1 MVRTR
6 RTALS
11 EHNEASQGRLRRLN
25 LVLQVPPIALAG
37 VVLVL
42 VDHQT
47 WWGTAALVVGVLA
60 AIVAMERWTADDL
73 ARVAL
78 PCLAVSAVVW
88 LFGALVADSSTAFY
102 GIGVVGSLVVPQLP
116 RHRIAAGLG
125 LLAFIAAAG
134 ASRLLVSQ
142 ADVVGDLFAFVLI
155 PTGVFVV
162 ATPLLYGNQMYLDL
176 MKETREREAEL
187 AVAQERIRFAG
198 DLHDIQGHTL
208 HVVKLKTVLARKLVH
223 RDPDRAQE
231 ELREIHALVADTIS
245 QTKDLA
251 HAQRR
256 LNLSAEL
263 ENAKNLFEA
272 AGITVR
278 VDRPAE
284 ADPRTAELLGQVLRE
299 TTTNI
304 LRHAQ
309 ATWVRITLT
318 GTGIDIVNDGARPG
332 PAPELSGLSALRQR
346 VAEDGGELTVEQRE
360 GRFRT
365 AASFGAGAGLGLGAG
380 AGAGAG
386 AAGTI
391 TGRTAAPSATALE
404 GSR

>member
-1 MVRTR
+1 VRPG

-11 EHNEASQGRLRRLN
+11 EHNEVSQGRLRRLN

-37 VVLVL
+37 AMLVVLDTQV
-42 VDHQT
+42 
-47 WWGTAALVVGVLA
+47 WWGTAALVVSVLA

-73 ARVAL
+73 ARVAV
-78 PCLAVSAVVW
+78 PCLVVTGAVWTLGS
-88 LFGALVADSSTAFY
+88 LVTDSSTAFF
-102 GIGVVGSLVVPQLP
+102 GIGVVGSLVVPQVR
-116 RHRIAAGLG
+116 RHRIAAALG
-125 LLAFIAAAG
+125 LLAFVSAVG
-134 ASRLLVSQ
+134 ASRLLVTQ
-142 ADVVGDLFAFVLI
+142 DDVVGDLVSFVLV
-155 PTGVFVV
+155 PVGVSVV
-162 ATPLLYGNQMYLDL
+162 ATGLMFGNQVYIDL
-176 MKETREREAEL
+176 MKETRERESEL

-208 HVVKLKTVLARKLVH
+208 HVVKLKTVLAQRLVH
-223 RDPDRAQE
+223 ADPARAQE

-256 LNLSAEL
+256 LNLSVEL

-318 GTGIDIVNDGARPG
+318 GTGIDIVNDGARSR

-346 VAEDGGELTVEQRE
+346 VAEDGGELTVEQHE

-365 AASFGAGAGLGLGAG
+365 AAVFGAGSGTWAGTGAG
-380 AGAGAG
+380 AGAD
-386 AAGTI
+386 GTI
-391 TGRTAAPSATALE
+391 TTTAAPSATALE

>member
-1 MVRTR
+1 MRPR

-11 EHNEASQGRLRRLN
+11 EHNELSQGRLRRLN
-25 LVLQVPPIALAG
+25 LALQVPPIALAG

-42 VDHQT
+42 IDHTT

-78 PCLAVSAVVW
+78 PCLAISAAVW
-88 LFGALVADSSTAFY
+88 VFGALVAGSSTAFY
-102 GIGVVGSLVVPQLP
+102 GLGVVGSLVVPQLP
-116 RHRIAAGLG
+116 RHRVAAGLG
-125 LLAFIAAAG
+125 LLAFIAAVGAG
-134 ASRLLVSQ
+134 RLLVSQ
-142 ADVVGDLFAFVLI
+142 DDVVGDLIAYVLV

-162 ATPLLYGNQMYLDL
+162 ATPLLYGNQRYLEL
-176 MKETREREAEL
+176 MKETRDREAEL
-187 AVAQERIRFAG
+187 AVAQERIRFAS

-208 HVVKLKTVLARKLVH
+208 HVVKLKTVLAQKLVH
-223 RDPDRAQE
+223 KDADRAQE
-231 ELREIHALVADTIS
+231 ELREIHALVADTIA
-245 QTKDLA
+245 QTKNLA

-272 AGITVR
+272 AGIAVR
-278 VDRPAE
+278 VDRRAE

-309 ATWVRITLT
+309 ATLVRITLT
-318 GTGIDIVNDGARPG
+318 GQGIDIVNDGAKDAPM
-332 PAPELSGLSALRQR
+332 PALSGLSALRQR
-346 VAEDGGELTVEQRE
+346 VAEDGGELTVEQE
-360 GRFRT
+360 SGRFRT
-365 AASFGAGAGLGLGAG
+365 AAAFPRAGA
-380 AGAGAG
+380 
-386 AAGTI
+386 TP
-391 TGRTAAPSATALE
+391 APATKALE

>member
-1 MVRTR
+1 MRPL

-11 EHNEASQGRLRRLN
+11 EHNEVSQGKLRRLN
-25 LVLQVPPIALAG
+25 LVLQVPPIILTG

-42 VDHQT
+42 IDHTT
-47 WWGTAALVVGVLA
+47 WWGTAALVVGVVA
-60 AIVAMERWTADDL
+60 AVVAMERWTADDL

-78 PCLAVSAVVW
+78 PCLVITAAVWV
-88 LFGALVADSSTAFY
+88 FGALVTDSSTAFY
-102 GIGVVGSLVVPQLP
+102 GLGVVGSLVVPQLP

-125 LLAFIAAAG
+125 LLAFIAAVG

-142 ADVVGDLFAFVLI
+142 DDVVGDLIVYVLV

-162 ATPLLYGNQMYLDL
+162 ATPLLYGNQRYLDL
-176 MKETREREAEL
+176 MKETRDREAEL

-208 HVVKLKTVLARKLVH
+208 HVVKLKTVLAQKLVH
-223 RDPDRAQE
+223 SDADRAQE
-231 ELREIHALVADTIS
+231 ELREIHALVADTIA
-245 QTKDLA
+245 QTKNLA

-272 AGITVR
+272 AGIAVR
-278 VDRPAE
+278 VDRRAE

-309 ATWVRITLT
+309 ATLVRITLT
-318 GTGIDIVNDGARPG
+318 GQGIDIVNDGAKDAPL
-332 PAPELSGLSALRQR
+332 PALSGLSALRQR
-346 VAEDGGELTVEQRE
+346 VTEDGGELTVEQE
-360 GRFRT
+360 SGRFRT
-365 AASFGAGAGLGLGAG
+365 AAAFPRAGA
-380 AGAGAG
+380 
-386 AAGTI
+386 TP
-391 TGRTAAPSATALE
+391 APATKALE

>member
-1 MVRTR
+1 MRPL

-11 EHNEASQGRLRRLN
+11 EHNEVSQGKLRRLN
-25 LVLQVPPIALAG
+25 LALQVPPILLTG

-42 VDHQT
+42 IDHTT

-60 AIVAMERWTADDL
+60 AVVAMERWTADDL
-73 ARVAL
+73 ARVAV
-78 PCLAVSAVVW
+78 PCLVITAAVWV
-88 LFGALVADSSTAFY
+88 FGALVADSSTAFY
-102 GIGVVGSLVVPQLP
+102 GLGVVGSLVVPQLP

-125 LLAFIAAAG
+125 LLAFIATVGAG
-134 ASRLLVSQ
+134 RLLVSQ
-142 ADVVGDLFAFVLI
+142 DDVVGDLIAYVLV
-155 PTGVFVV
+155 PTGVFIV
-162 ATPLLYGNQMYLDL
+162 ATPLLYGNQRYLDL
-176 MKETREREAEL
+176 MKETRDREAEL

-208 HVVKLKTVLARKLVH
+208 HVVKLKTVLAQKLVH
-223 RDPDRAQE
+223 SDADRAQE
-231 ELREIHALVADTIS
+231 ELREIHALVADTIA
-245 QTKDLA
+245 QTKNLA

-272 AGITVR
+272 AGIAVR
-278 VDRPAE
+278 VDRRAE

-309 ATWVRITLT
+309 ATLVRITLT
-318 GTGIDIVNDGARPG
+318 GQGIDIVNDGAKDAPP
-332 PAPELSGLSALRQR
+332 PALSGLSALRQR
-346 VAEDGGELTVEQRE
+346 VAEDGGELTVEQE
-360 GRFRT
+360 SGRFRT
-365 AASFGAGAGLGLGAG
+365 AAAFPRAGA
-380 AGAGAG
+380 
-386 AAGTI
+386 TP
-391 TGRTAAPSATALE
+391 APATKALE

>member
-1 MVRTR
+1 MVRPR

-11 EHNEASQGRLRRLN
+11 DHNEVSQGRLRRLN
-25 LVLQVPPIALAG
+25 LVLQVPPIALTG

-42 VDHQT
+42 IDHQT
-47 WWGTAALVVGVLA
+47 WWGTVALVVGVLA

-78 PCLAVSAVVW
+78 PCLAITAAVWV
-88 LFGALVADSSTAFY
+88 FGALVADSSTAFY
-102 GIGVVGSLVVPQLP
+102 GLGVVGSLVVPQLP

-125 LLAFIAAAG
+125 LLAFIAAVG

-142 ADVVGDLFAFVLI
+142 DVVGDLIVYVLV

-162 ATPLLYGNQMYLDL
+162 ATPLLYGNQRYLDL

-208 HVVKLKTVLARKLVH
+208 HVVKLKTVLAQKLVH

-231 ELREIHALVADTIS
+231 ELREIHALVADTIA
-245 QTKDLA
+245 QTKNLA
-251 HAQRR
+251 HGQRR

-346 VAEDGGELTVEQRE
+346 VAEDGGELTVEQHE

-365 AASFGAGAGLGLGAG
+365 AASFGAGTGTGTGTG
-380 AGAGAG
+380 E
-386 AAGTI
+386 TI
-391 TGRTAAPSATALE
+391 TGGTAAPSAAALE

>member
-1 MVRTR
+1 MRPL

-11 EHNEASQGRLRRLN
+11 EHNEVSQGKLRRLN
-25 LVLQVPPIALAG
+25 LVLQVPPIVLTG

-42 VDHQT
+42 IDHTT
-47 WWGTAALVVGVLA
+47 WWGTAALVVGVVA
-60 AIVAMERWTADDL
+60 AVVAMERWTADDL

-78 PCLAVSAVVW
+78 PCLVITAAVWV
-88 LFGALVADSSTAFY
+88 FGALVTDSSTAFY
-102 GIGVVGSLVVPQLP
+102 GLGVVGSLVVPQLP

-125 LLAFIAAAG
+125 LLAFIAAVG

-142 ADVVGDLFAFVLI
+142 DDVVGDLIVYVLV

-162 ATPLLYGNQMYLDL
+162 ATPLLYGNQRYLDL
-176 MKETREREAEL
+176 MKETRDREAEL

-198 DLHDIQGHTL
+198 DLHDIQGHAL
-208 HVVKLKTVLARKLVH
+208 HVVKLKTVLAQKLVH
-223 RDPDRAQE
+223 SDADRAQE
-231 ELREIHALVADTIS
+231 ELREIHALVADTIA
-245 QTKDLA
+245 QTKNLA

-272 AGITVR
+272 AGIAVR
-278 VDRPAE
+278 VDRRAE

-309 ATWVRITLT
+309 ATLVRITLT
-318 GTGIDIVNDGARPG
+318 GQGIDIVNDGAKDAPP
-332 PAPELSGLSALRQR
+332 PALSGLSALRQR
-346 VAEDGGELTVEQRE
+346 VAEDGGELTVEQE
-360 GRFRT
+360 SGRFRT
-365 AASFGAGAGLGLGAG
+365 AAAFPRAGA
-380 AGAGAG
+380 
-386 AAGTI
+386 TP
-391 TGRTAAPSATALE
+391 APATKALE